1 MQSIRTAAVDP
12 GRSPA
17 SRLAGSFLIAG
28 GSLRRWP
35 ARRWWVALAGWMIMH
50 ARLTRES
57 SCGLA
62 AAEPDRESVSA

>member
-1 MQSIRTAAVDP
+1 
-12 GRSPA
+12 
-17 SRLAGSFLIAG
+17 L
-28 GSLRRWP
+28 
-35 ARRWWVALAGWMIMH
+35 H